1 MTKLGE
7 LMGFKTSGT
16 PQPRVLATPKTGFRL
31 SILFILLTQV
41 KPHLRGCFGIQLDI
55 LGPHPDNCWGRTLLK
70 YDGGRITGLALGF
83 CENTGVAH

>member
-7 LMGFKTSGT
+7 LTGLKTSGI
-16 PQPRVLATPKTGFRL
+16 PQPKVLATSKTGFRL
-31 SILFILLTQV
+31 FILFILLTQV

-55 LGPHPDNCWGRTLLK
+55 PGPPPDNCWSRTSLK